1 MSEKKFVEVREV
13 RHITLGQIEDELPD
27 ALLEAFSALAAEV
40 FDADKDGMTPD
51 AYTSTIQKLS
61 DIMSTSKSTGNGLTI
76 RLSLEVVSQHSGDFC
91 VDMGITPQDS

>member
-40 FDADKDGMTPD
+40 FDADKDGPD
-51 AYTSTIQKLS
+51 AYTSTIQKIS

>member
-1 MSEKKFVEVREV
+1 MSEKKFVEVRGV

-40 FDADKDGMTPD
+40 FDADKDGD

-61 DIMSTSKSTGNGLTI
+61 DIRSTSKSTGNGLTI